1 MGMAEVQ
8 PLLCKEDKGLDD
20 IGVCKY
26 EGNETFPSLYQV
38 IFHMA
43 LHMSVKSDRNHCM
56 GFAFFRRNN
65 NTEDPLVL
73 NTALI
78 DNLGIS
84 NSISDFA
91 QQTNLWELELVPT
104 SLCNVGERVHS
115 NYYKTIL
122 PLIFPPSPGKSCI
135 PPSFFE
141 ASVQSPA
148 KDLARLIC

>member
-1 MGMAEVQ
+1 MAEVQ

-26 EGNETFPSLYQV
+26 EGNERFPSLYQV

-43 LHMSVKSDRNHCM
+43 LHMSVESDINHCI
-56 GFAFFRRNN
+56 GFAFFCRNN

-84 NSISDFA
+84 NSVSDFA
-91 QQTNLWELELVPT
+91 
-104 SLCNVGERVHS
+104 
-115 NYYKTIL
+115 
-122 PLIFPPSPGKSCI
+122 
-135 PPSFFE
+135 
-141 ASVQSPA
+141 
-148 KDLARLIC
+148 